1 MYFIGIG
8 YCGYGILKGA
18 VSYGTLTAMIQLIG
32 QLQTPLAGISGFV
45 PRFYAMIASAERLME
60 IEEYK
65 KVGMDGVKTAEE
77 TKKLYEES
85 IEQIV
90 FDKVSFDYIKEQE
103 ACKVL
108 QEVSLSI
115 KKGDYVAVLGGSGCG
130 KSTILKL
137 IMGIYEPQSGTIA
150 MIQKDGVKIP
160 ITMLR
165 RMFSYVPQ
173 GNYLMNQTIREVIT
187 LCEKDEAEIMSNEA
201 DDTAVRN
208 AVTLACADFIWE
220 LPEGL
225 DTLLGEKGAGLSEGQ
240 MQRIAIARALY
251 ANTPILIL
259 DEATSALDGET
270 EKALL
275 YNLKQLTDKTVL
287 IVTHRPEAL
296 NICNRRVSFTEDG
309 RIIES

>member
-1 MYFIGIG
+1 
-8 YCGYGILKGA
+8 
-18 VSYGTLTAMIQLIG
+18 
-32 QLQTPLAGISGFV
+32 
-45 PRFYAMIASAERLME
+45 ME
-60 IEEYK
+60 
-65 KVGMDGVKTAEE
+65 KT
-77 TKKLYEES
+77 
-85 IEQIV
+85 
-90 FDKVSFDYIKEQE
+90 
-103 ACKVL
+103 
-108 QEVSLSI
+108 
-115 KKGDYVAVLGGSGCG
+115 
-130 KSTILKL
+130 
-137 IMGIYEPQSGTIA
+137 
-150 MIQKDGVKIP
+150 
-160 ITMLR
+160 
-165 RMFSYVPQ
+165 
-173 GNYLMNQTIREVIT
+173 
-187 LCEKDEAEIMSNEA
+187 EIMSNEA

-251 ANTPILIL
+251 ANTPVLIL